1 MVKRILT
8 IGRNSGCDICISD
21 STDVVSREHAI
32 LEIGRGGRYFL
43 TDKSR
48 NGTYVNGIKMM
59 SNERIPVTRADV
71 VSFAHVSDLD
81 WALVPKDNTGKIW
94 AGVIVGLVVL
104 ALGGW
109 GLHAY
114 LQPASEKINLSGG
127 SEQTTDDWKAPELVP
142 ENQSET
148 ESEDVKSEDGSD
160 VNEAIAPKTEKEQPR
175 QQKPEKPVEKP
186 QSPIDAIY

>member
-1 MVKRILT
+1 MKRILT

-32 LEIGRGGRYFL
+32 LEIGRGGKYFL

-71 VSFAHVSDLD
+71 ISFAHVSDLD
-81 WALVPKDNTGKIW
+81 WTFVPKDNTGKIW
-94 AGVIVGLVVL
+94 AAVIVGLIVL

-109 GLHAY
+109 GLYAY
-114 LQPASEKINLSGG
+114 LQPTSEKINLTGG
-127 SEQTTDDWKAPELVP
+127 SEQTTDDWKTPELVP

-148 ESEDVKSEDGSD
+148 KSEDVKSEDGSD
-160 VNEAIAPKTEKEQPR
+160 VEEATAPKTEKE